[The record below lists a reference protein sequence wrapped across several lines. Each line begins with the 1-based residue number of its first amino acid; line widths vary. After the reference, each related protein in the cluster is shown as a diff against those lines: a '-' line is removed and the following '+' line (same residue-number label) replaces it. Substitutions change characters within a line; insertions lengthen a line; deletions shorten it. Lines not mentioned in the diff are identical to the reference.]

1 MLRADH
7 LSRTKD
13 KNKVFNVKI
22 KLSTLAEHLCSQVV
36 RGLPGNSP
44 DNSYVLTGD
53 GGETVRS

>member
-13 KNKVFNVKI
+13 KNKVFKVKI
-22 KLSTLAEHLCSQVV
+22 KLSTLAGHLCSQVV

-44 DNSYVLTGD
+44 DNSYV
-53 GGETVRS
+53 